1 MIYEAINKMNSLYE
15 KSRRYHFISQ
25 IAFAVSAFCILFVV
39 FAMPSMFIF
48 GVVGAILCGL
58 ISVIFFAPE
67 SKRAMNALRTEYKD
81 TFIPGILNENF
92 DSAKFEYWGGLM
104 EMEVMQTSLY
114 KLGNQL
120 ESEDLLSGEY
130 KGVSFKQADV
140 HIWNHVVREKD
151 SEDIEYFDGRIIM
164 FDTQTD
170 YSSSVRVISKP
181 RTSGKGDYRL
191 GFDEEHRV
199 EMESMEF
206 NNIFKVYARAGHDA
220 FYILTPEVMER
231 MMAIWKKYGRNELGQ
246 CRDMSFHLRDN
257 KFYFAVENG
266 GSTFEPGKF
275 PISYP
280 DEKAKLEKDI
290 GIIKELI
297 DCFAFI
303 EK

>member
-1 MIYEAINKMNSLYE
+1 MIYESVNKINSFYE
-15 KSRRYHFISQ
+15 KSRRYSLISL
-25 IAFAVSAFCILFVV
+25 ILFGLGAAWFWIGMITAPEMFV
-39 FAMPSMFIF
+39 FHLIGGGFFWLTCIIF
-48 GVVGAILCGL
+48 LG
-58 ISVIFFAPE
+58 PE
-67 SKRAMNALRTEYKD
+67 SKRAKNAIRSEYKD
-81 TFIPGILNENF
+81 AFVPGILNENF
-92 DSAKFEYWGGLM
+92 DNAKFEYWVGLT

-140 HIWNHVVREKD
+140 HIWKHVETEEENR
-151 SEDIEYFDGRIIM
+151 DIEYFNGRIIT
-164 FDTQTD
+164 FDTKSD
-170 YSSSVRVISKP
+170 YSSSVRVISRA

-206 NNIFKVYARAGHDA
+206 NDMFTVYARTGHDA

-231 MMAIWKKYGRNELGQ
+231 MMAIWKKYGRDEKNQ
-246 CRDMSFHLRDN
+246 YRDMSFHLRDN

-266 GSTFEPGKF
+266 GSAFEPGKF

-280 DEKAKLEKDI
+280 DEKAKIEKDI
-290 GIIKELI
+290 QIIMELI
-297 DCFAFI
+297 DCFACI

>member
-15 KSRRYHFISQ
+15 KSRRYNLISQ
-25 IAFAVSAFCILFVV
+25 IVFCIGVAGVILGMLTLP
-39 FAMPSMFIF
+39 AMFMFHI
-48 GVVGAILCGL
+48 GGAALCWL
-58 ISVIFFAPE
+58 ICIIFFVPE
-67 SKRAMNALRTEYKD
+67 SKKAMNALRSEYKD
-81 TFIPGILNENF
+81 TFLPGLLNEYF
-92 DSAKFEYWGGLM
+92 DNAKFEYWVGLT

-114 KLGNQL
+114 KLGNRL

-140 HIWNHVVREKD
+140 HIWNHVETEDENKD
-151 SEDIEYFDGRIIM
+151 VEYFDGRIIM
-164 FDTQTD
+164 FDTKSD
-170 YSSSVRVISKP
+170 YSSSVRVISRP

-206 NNIFKVYARAGHDA
+206 NDMFSVYARTGHDA
-220 FYILTPEVMER
+220 FYILTPEVIER
-231 MMAIWKKYGRNELGQ
+231 MMAIWRKYGRNEKNQ
-246 CRDMSFHLRDN
+246 YRDMSFHFRDN
-257 KFYFAVENG
+257 KFYFAVETGN
-266 GSTFEPGKF
+266 SAFEPGKF

-280 DEKAKLEKDI
+280 DEKEKLEKDI
-290 GIIKELI
+290 QIIMELI